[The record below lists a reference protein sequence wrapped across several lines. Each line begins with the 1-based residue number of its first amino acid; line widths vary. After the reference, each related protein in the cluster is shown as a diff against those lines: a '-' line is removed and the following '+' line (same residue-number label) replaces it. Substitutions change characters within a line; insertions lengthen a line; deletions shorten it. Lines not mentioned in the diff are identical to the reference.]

1 MALLVALDA
10 LLGERSVTGAAK
22 RLGISQPA
30 MSAQLGRL
38 RALLD
43 DPVLVGGASGMA
55 PTVRMLALQ
64 EPLRQHLADLRD
76 LVFAQRPFE
85 PTEAKRTFRIAATD
99 YAHAVVL
106 PALIARLARLAP
118 GIRVAGLPFNEATV
132 SAQLE
137 SGAADL
143 AITSERLIPK
153 AIPARK
159 LFEDRVA
166 VVWRRGHPEVRAPM
180 DLDLFCALD
189 QLLVSPTGGG
199 FSGAVDDAL
208 AKINRSRRVVGSLPS
223 FLLAPAALRRSDC
236 LAVLPRRVID
246 LDRTD
251 LDHGEPPIPIPG
263 FATYQGWH
271 ARFSRDPGHLW
282 LRETIAD
289 LIDRDPPLGQF
300 DAIQG
305 RV

>member
-30 MSAQLGRL
+30 MSAQLARL
-38 RALLD
+38 RTLLD
-43 DPVLVGGASGMA
+43 DPVLVGGANGMT
-55 PTVRMLALQ
+55 PTVRMLALRQ
-64 EPLRQHLADLRD
+64 PLRRHLTDLRD

-85 PTEAKRTFRIAATD
+85 PTEATRTFRIAATD

-106 PALIARLARLAP
+106 PVLIARLARLAP

-132 SAQLE
+132 LAQLE
-137 SGAADL
+137 NGAADL

-166 VVWRRGHPEVRAPM
+166 VVWRREHPQMRALV

-189 QLLVSPTGGG
+189 HLLVSPTGGG
-199 FSGAVDDAL
+199 FSGTVDDVL
-208 AKINRSRRVVGSLPS
+208 AKIGRSRRVVGSLPS

-236 LAVLPRRVID
+236 IAVVPRRIID
-246 LDRTD
+246 LDRAG

-289 LIDRDPPLGQF
+289 LVDGET
-300 DAIQG
+300 A
-305 RV
+305 